1 MFHLGMRIK
10 VLLSSTLWC
19 LISDERVVFV
29 LCLFD
34 ASIAGDCVHR
44 DKRLG
49 KARLQLL
56 HRFGIVLHCLG
67 VLGNGGGSHA
77 VRLLLDNDGL
87 RR

>member
-49 KARLQLL
+49 QTAL
-56 HRFGIVLHCLG
+56 
-67 VLGNGGGSHA
+67 
-77 VRLLLDNDGL
+77 
-87 RR
+87 